1 MPAPRNP
8 APPASPARE
17 VEVEA
22 TDLDDAGAGV
32 AATAA
37 GAVHVRELVPG
48 ERAVVAIE
56 HRSPHRA
63 QAWGRVVRRLGPLSG
78 DRTTPACPA
87 FGRCGGCA
95 WQHVAYPAQLVHKRA
110 RVERALA
117 GVVAPGAVA
126 AVAPSPAELCYRHKG
141 KYVAGRVAGAAG
153 GALVLGAFAPRSHD
167 LVDTAGCRVVA
178 PLIDALRGQVVAAA
192 RTAGLAPWDERAR
205 AGALRYVIVRATR
218 RQQALVV
225 LVVRRD
231 APPPAVAA
239 VARAVAADPRVAG
252 VVRVDNDRADGALL
266 DGDAPGEV
274 LVGAGA
280 VTDTVAGVAVELG
293 AGEFAQVN
301 PDQAD
306 ALYARVAARVGL
318 ATAWSRTST
327 PASARIAFALA
338 SAGARVVAIER
349 HAGAV
354 AAMRR
359 AAAAPARARG
369 SRRAPATPR
378 PWPRSR
384 TSAPSSSTRRARAL
398 PLRSSRPSPPAPP
411 AAPPYRELRARVA
424 GRDLRALA
432 GHGFAVAS
440 VEPFDRRAGH
450 QPGRDRRDAGAVTRA
465 AAVGTPAARNWP
477 RRPRRPRGSPVRA
490 WFALVLLAG
499 CGHRAVPA
507 RAAAARTRAGGR
519 WTLAAASRSRR
530 RPARDRRRRG
540 RRPAGRRRPP
550 PASSHR
556 ARWSSA
562 PAGAAPGHGQPGA
575 PARCDV
581 AAART
586 LVAAHRSTGRR
597 RLRPG
602 GGWPPDRRAGAR
614 LRRRAGAGRMGA
626 RARAR
631 ADLPDAPLGPR
642 RRRRGL
648 RSRGPGRAGLAGGGR
663 ARHRRSR
670 RHRDP
675 APRAASSA
683 LAASTRRRGPRCARP
698 PTAARP
704 SASSATPPITRRPAP
719 ATWRASWPRGRV
731 RLAPATAPTTTAAR
745 QRADRR

>member
-1 MPAPRNP
+1 MPPVPAPRNP
-8 APPASPARE
+8 APPPSPARE

-22 TDLDDAGAGV
+22 TALDDAGAGV

-63 QAWGRVVRRLGPLSG
+63 QAWARVVRRLGPLSG

-126 AVAPSPAELCYRHKG
+126 AVAPSPAELGYRHKG

-178 PLIDALRGQVVAAA
+178 PLVDELRGQVVAAA
-192 RTAGLAPWDERAR
+192 RAAGLAPWDERAR
-205 AGALRYVIVRATR
+205 TGALRYVIVRATR

-239 VARAVAADPRVAG
+239 IARAVAADPRVAG

-306 ALYARVAARVGL
+306 ALYARVAARVGPGDGVVADVYAGL
-318 ATAWSRTST
+318 GG
-327 PASARIAFALA
+327 IAFALA

-359 AAAAPARARG
+359 AAAGAGLAARLEARAG
-369 SRRAPATPR
+369 DAAT
-378 PWPRSR
+378 
-384 TSAPSSSTRRARAL
+384 L
-398 PLRSSRPSPPAPP
+398 
-411 AAPPYRELRARVA
+411 AAIPDLRAVVVNPPRKGLAPEVIA
-424 GRDLRALA
+424 ALAASAAGRAVYVSCGPESLGRDLRALA

-440 VEPFDRRAGH
+440 VEPFDLM
-450 QPGRDRRDAGAVTRA
+450 PGTSQVET
-465 AAVGTPAARNWP
+465 V
-477 RRPRRPRGSPVRA
+477 V
-490 WFALVLLAG
+490 
-499 CGHRAVPA
+499 
-507 RAAAARTRAGGR
+507 
-519 WTLAAASRSRR
+519 TLAR
-530 RPARDRRRRG
+530 
-540 RRPAGRRRPP
+540 
-550 PASSHR
+550 
-556 ARWSSA
+556 
-562 PAGAAPGHGQPGA
+562 
-575 PARCDV
+575 
-581 AAART
+581 
-586 LVAAHRSTGRR
+586 
-597 RLRPG
+597 
-602 GGWPPDRRAGAR
+602 
-614 LRRRAGAGRMGA
+614 
-626 RARAR
+626 
-631 ADLPDAPLGPR
+631 
-642 RRRRGL
+642 
-648 RSRGPGRAGLAGGGR
+648 
-663 ARHRRSR
+663 
-670 RHRDP
+670 
-675 APRAASSA
+675 
-683 LAASTRRRGPRCARP
+683 
-698 PTAARP
+698 
-704 SASSATPPITRRPAP
+704 
-719 ATWRASWPRGRV
+719 
-731 RLAPATAPTTTAAR
+731 
-745 QRADRR
+745 